1 MLININTDIYTI
13 KRFLDDTPHLKFP
26 LSSEL
31 WPSCKVSLSQTNKLS
46 SFPLSLSLSLSIL
59 YLSIHQ
65 SREVLKL
72 RTVHSY
78 ALW

>member
-1 MLININTDIYTI
+1 MLININTDIYTS

-46 SFPLSLSLSLSIL
+46 SFHLSLSLSIL

>member
-31 WPSCKVSLSQTNKLS
+31 WPSCKVSLTKPTN
-46 SFPLSLSLSLSIL
+46 FPPSISLSLSLSCI
-59 YLSIHQ
+59 YPSI
-65 SREVLKL
+65 SLGKC
-72 RTVHSY
+72 
-78 ALW
+78 